1 MNKKEYLEKIR
12 QHCEKLVARF
22 ADDKKEK
29 AEMACRAFTEYV
41 ERLGNRHNELRQ
53 IEEFKTN
60 ADPDEMAKHE
70 ITLTDLQLGFVD
82 KTEAF
87 HQQVYATISAFI
99 MLLSH
104 VAGQKFLSQMP
115 IDSLTKFLRHISDK
129 SYESIVKDQAT
140 LLIKSADFRSK
151 FIDHPQQHALHDWLT
166 YSYGTGTCIIYFIRK
181 GNEVYYREP
190 KDPYAPDFTP
200 PVNYKSFY
208 VSPAHTQVFLAVIYF
223 TEKVL
228 SSLAHEKE
236 EKPSIQEKEIM
247 EKLYITN
254 TD

>member
-1 MNKKEYLEKIR
+1 MDKKEYLEKIR
-12 QHCEKLVARF
+12 QHCKKLVACF

-41 ERLGNRHNELRQ
+41 ERLGNRYKEVLQ
-53 IEEFKTN
+53 IETLKTS
-60 ADPDEMAKHE
+60 ADPEEMAKHE
-70 ITLTDLQLGFVD
+70 ITLTDLQLEFVD

-104 VAGQKFLSQMP
+104 IADQKFLSQMP
-115 IDSLTKFLRHISDK
+115 IDSLTKFLRHISDR
-129 SYESIVKDQAT
+129 SYESIVKDQAA

-151 FIDHPQQHALHDWLT
+151 FIDHPQQHALHDWMT
-166 YSYGTGTCIIYFIRK
+166 YSYGTETCIIYFVRK
-181 GNEVYYREP
+181 GNKVYYREL
-190 KDPYAPDFTP
+190 KDPYAPDFVP
-200 PVNYKSFY
+200 PIDHKSFY

-228 SSLAHEKE
+228 SSLVLEKK
-236 EKPSIQEKEIM
+236 EKSSKT
-247 EKLYITN
+247 KK
-254 TD
+254 